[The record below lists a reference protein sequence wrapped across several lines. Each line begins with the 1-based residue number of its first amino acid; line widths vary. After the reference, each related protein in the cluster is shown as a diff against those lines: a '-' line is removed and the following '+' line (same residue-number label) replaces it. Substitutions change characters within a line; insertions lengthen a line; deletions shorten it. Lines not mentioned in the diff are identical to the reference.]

1 MHTNSVRIDG
11 QKSVDIPVVK
21 QGGDSDTIAIV
32 NGVKAAAMHL
42 VDISDVLKTAV
53 VFDQSVFVKT
63 AVRNLLKEGGI
74 GLVLT
79 ELTILLF
86 LGSPRATF
94 AVLLSIPLSAL
105 TCFLV

>member
-1 MHTNSVRIDG
+1 M
-11 QKSVDIPVVK
+11 
-21 QGGDSDTIAIV
+21 
-32 NGVKAAAMHL
+32 
-42 VDISDVLKTAV
+42 

-74 GLVLT
+74 GLLLT
-79 ELTILLF
+79 GLMILLF

-105 TCFLV
+105 ACFLVMNGMGVDPSTRCCWGVWRWRFRG